1 MVGLFFFVYTLRLS
15 KGGIS
20 MTDVKPTFQ
29 SKTVLTGIAVMVA
42 GALGLADV
50 VTPAVVEA
58 AVLVFGALVVV
69 FRRKATAVLG

>member
-20 MTDVKPTFQ
+20 MNDVKPTFQ